1 MPLSYTQI
9 KKKVIKKFGL
19 EAFDDF
25 TAFVQ
30 DNEPNF
36 WGEDRPRW
44 FEKRCIV
51 MALYKDLNGISFDT
65 VLKDVTIGM
74 KISKKSFVHN
84 TKEVRRL
91 GNLWGESTI
100 NLGDIHDWEAAAR
113 SLSLKGVVTGTHF
126 WMDSSDFKKERY
138 RGMSRKSTDWSFK
151 LNRPGRRFM
160 FLRDGKGRIRKLW
173 GGYSPKLYDG
183 DFLDLHRRP
192 LESELNGAKII
203 ADTHFAVGKKMFE
216 NVTFVT
222 PWPEPGTRK
231 RKRDGEGLEKLS
243 KEKRRDNK
251 IIRAARSRVEDSFG
265 IIKTTFRALNKPWAE
280 EVEQLD
286 NLVLLAVGCY
296 NFQRQR

>member
-1 MPLSYTQI
+1 
-9 KKKVIKKFGL
+9 
-19 EAFDDF
+19 
-25 TAFVQ
+25 
-30 DNEPNF
+30 
-36 WGEDRPRW
+36 
-44 FEKRCIV
+44 
-51 MALYKDLNGISFDT
+51 
-65 VLKDVTIGM
+65 
-74 KISKKSFVHN
+74 
-84 TKEVRRL
+84 
-91 GNLWGESTI
+91 
-100 NLGDIHDWEAAAR
+100 
-113 SLSLKGVVTGTHF
+113 
-126 WMDSSDFKKERY
+126 
-138 RGMSRKSTDWSFK
+138 
-151 LNRPGRRFM
+151 
-160 FLRDGKGRIRKLW
+160 
-173 GGYSPKLYDG
+173 
-183 DFLDLHRRP
+183 